1 MTLKELAALD
11 VEMLTP
17 AQVAAITGHNPQ
29 TIRVAAR
36 TRPESLPFPTLVMG
50 NLVRI
55 PKEAFLRWMRG
66 DLPRS

>member
-1 MTLKELAALD
+1 MTLTELSALD

-17 AQVAAITGHNPQ
+17 QQVAEQIGLSPQ

-36 TRPESLPFPTLVMG
+36 QNPAALPFPTLVMG
-50 NLVRI
+50 QRVKI
-55 PKEAFLRWMRG
+55 PKAAFLRWMRG